1 MWAAMLAVIGLAGG
15 GARLTAQTPDA
26 WLEVPEL
33 QLHVEAN
40 EAVAL
45 KAGRVSYLNV
55 HLRRQPQD
63 VAYAKVTTLVNAEV
77 ANIVATQTAT
87 TEGIVC
93 NLNLTRNPELALHP
107 GRNSVEVIYTDRW
120 NAPHYTSFM
129 LQMPGGG
136 APKMQRVSGAPYAG
150 GQRYALVV
158 GVGKYKFAGRGIE
171 NLAYADSDA
180 AAFREF
186 VTKAHGGNV
195 PSEHVEYLLN
205 ENATLS
211 NVRAAFGRLV
221 AQARP
226 QDTVLVYLN
235 LHGAYDTTDPDHKY
249 LMLYDSDPN
258 DMAGTALAVKELP
271 SLITNEQGSKHIV
284 VLADTCHAK
293 AVGGEASVKARPDNL
308 VNLYLARA
316 LGSLG
321 QAAVE
326 ASDVHQLSH
335 EGAQWKDA
343 GVFTHYVI
351 AGLGGAADANG
362 DGTVTAQE
370 LFAYVQSHVSDDT
383 FDEQLPV
390 GSMGAAGNVALAGIA
405 TGSRSR
411 AAE

>member
-1 MWAAMLAVIGLAGG
+1 
-15 GARLTAQTPDA
+15 
-26 WLEVPEL
+26 
-33 QLHVEAN
+33 
-40 EAVAL
+40 
-45 KAGRVSYLNV
+45 
-55 HLRRQPQD
+55 
-63 VAYAKVTTLVNAEV
+63 
-77 ANIVATQTAT
+77 
-87 TEGIVC
+87 
-93 NLNLTRNPELALHP
+93 
-107 GRNSVEVIYTDRW
+107 
-120 NAPHYTSFM
+120 
-129 LQMPGGG
+129 
-136 APKMQRVSGAPYAG
+136 
-150 GQRYALVV
+150 
-158 GVGKYKFAGRGIE
+158 
-171 NLAYADSDA
+171 
-180 AAFREF
+180 
-186 VTKAHGGNV
+186 
-195 PSEHVEYLLN
+195 
-205 ENATLS
+205 
-211 NVRAAFGRLV
+211 
-221 AQARP
+221 
-226 QDTVLVYLN
+226 
-235 LHGAYDTTDPDHKY
+235 
-249 LMLYDSDPN
+249 MLYDSDPN